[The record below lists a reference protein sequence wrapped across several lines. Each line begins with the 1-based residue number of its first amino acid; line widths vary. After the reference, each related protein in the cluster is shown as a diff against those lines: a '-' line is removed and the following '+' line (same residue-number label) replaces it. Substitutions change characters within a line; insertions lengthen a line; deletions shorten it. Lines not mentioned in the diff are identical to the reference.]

1 MKKIKIFL
9 LVASMS
15 LFSCDAWL
23 DLEPEFVQDAENFFL
38 TPEDYERAVIGVY
51 DLMQANYL
59 HV

>member
-1 MKKIKIFL
+1 
-9 LVASMS
+9 MS